1 MQFNIFWYSFVL
13 KLNTAAASA
22 AAKSLQSCPTLCD
35 PIDGSPPV
43 SPVPGMLQARTRVG
57 CHFLLQC
64 MKVKSESEVA
74 QLCPTLR
81 DPMDCSLPGASIRG
95 ISQARFLCPPL
106 SPGVC
111 SNACPLSQWYYLT
124 ILSSVIPFSSHLQS
138 FPASGSFPMSQLF
151 SSGGQ
156 NIRASASVLPMKIQ
170 DRFPVGLTGLI
181 SLQSKGLWR
190 GFSSTTVQKH
200 EFFGVHPS
208 LWSNFH
214 IHPYIH
220 DYWTWLF
227 SPCPVIVRGLCVL
240 AAPMSPVRAGSESPS
255 SVPSTMPEPTRAP
268 EGWRKGWVRW
278 GQHLLK
284 PWAFYSWEIVQ
295 SGISH
300 FIFF

>member
-1 MQFNIFWYSFVL
+1 MLCQF
-13 KLNTAAASA
+13 
-22 AAKSLQSCPTLCD
+22 SCLCHTFS
-35 PIDGSPPV
+35 ICFS
-43 SPVPGMLQARTRVG
+43 
-57 CHFLLQC
+57 
-64 MKVKSESEVA
+64 VA
-74 QLCPTLR
+74 QLCLILATPWAIAHQASLSFSLSWSLLTLMSVESMM
-81 DPMDCSLPGASIRG
+81 PSNHLVLCCS
-95 ISQARFLCPPL
+95 
-106 SPGVC
+106 
-111 SNACPLSQWYYLT
+111 CPL
-124 ILSSVIPFSSHLQS
+124 S
-138 FPASGSFPMSQLF
+138 FPASGSFPVRPLF
-151 SSGGQ
+151 ASGGQ
-156 NIRASASVLPMKIQ
+156 SIRTSASASVLPMNIQ
-170 DRFPVGLTGLI
+170 GWFPLGLTGVIFLL
-181 SLQSKGLWR
+181 SRGLSR
-190 GFSSTTVQKH
+190 VFSSTTVQKH